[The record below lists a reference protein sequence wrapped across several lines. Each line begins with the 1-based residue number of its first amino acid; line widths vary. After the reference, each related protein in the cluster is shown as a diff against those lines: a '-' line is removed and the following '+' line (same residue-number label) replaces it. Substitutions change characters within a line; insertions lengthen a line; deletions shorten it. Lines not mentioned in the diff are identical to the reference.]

1 MYVDKTLSDIK
12 AVQTLSRL
20 NRVHPL
26 KKDTYVLDFVNSAE
40 DIEKSFQKY
49 YKQTSLS
56 HETDINKASDLL
68 DICDQSLVYEQEEVE
83 DFNRKYWSGADR
95 TELDPILDICRERF
109 VQIGEE
115 DGEDRQAE
123 IKGAMKSFVR
133 LYEFITARLSYRDRL
148 HLSILILQAYL
159 LVGLL
164 CH

>member
-1 MYVDKTLSDIK
+1 M
-12 AVQTLSRL
+12 
-20 NRVHPL
+20 
-26 KKDTYVLDFVNSAE
+26 LDFVNSAE

-95 TELDPILDICRERF
+95 TELDPILDTCRERF

-123 IKGAMKSFVR
+123 IKGAMK
-133 LYEFITARLSYRDRL
+133 
-148 HLSILILQAYL
+148 
-159 LVGLL
+159 
-164 CH
+164 